1 MWDAYHILKIKI
13 SLDILLTKEF
23 QVYNSL
29 KMCQRT
35 TVLCKEKKNVQDVK
49 GGQIAE
55 SC

>member
-1 MWDAYHILKIKI
+1 MWVAYHILKIKI

-35 TVLCKEKKNVQDVK
+35 TVLSEKKNVQDVK
-49 GGQIAE
+49 GGQIAK